1 LICALRKLSVKEMRS
16 SPSQNETPE
25 LACMLIAISG
35 MFGFMI
41 TASRTF

>member
-1 LICALRKLSVKEMRS
+1 MKL
-16 SPSQNETPE
+16 PE

-41 TASRTF
+41 TAQNVLNFQNGI